1 MNVIDDYMLENLLDD
16 LKRIDVRI
24 RTTKEGYEVMKNFV
38 EKYIK
43 ENVSEDAQGLDWN
56 LLNSAEI
63 TETGNSITLDW
74 ENIKW
79 YNGIDGYQ
87 DVDAIMKSLDEL
99 SDKDI
104 DYQYMRI
111 GEENN
116 DIDEIWN
123 INNHSF
129 DSFYVSRNYFIG

>member
-1 MNVIDDYMLENLLDD
+1 MGY
-16 LKRIDVRI
+16 RSDVRI

-74 ENIKW
+74 YDFKW
-79 YNGIDGYQ
+79 YEGIQGYE
-87 DVDAIMKSLDEL
+87 DVDAIMNSLNEL
-99 SDKDI
+99 SDKNI

-111 GEENN
+111 GEEND
-116 DIDEIWN
+116 DIDEKWSV
-123 INNHSF
+123 NNGSF
-129 DSFYVSRNYFIG
+129 DSFYINRSFGG

>member
-1 MNVIDDYMLENLLDD
+1 MGYRSDI
-16 LKRIDVRI
+16 RI
-24 RTTKEGYEVMKNFV
+24 RTTKEGLEIMKKFV

-63 TETGNSITLDW
+63 TEIGNSITLDW

-79 YNGIDGYQ
+79 YDGIDGYQ
-87 DVDAIMKSLDEL
+87 DVDAIMNSLNEL
-99 SDKDI
+99 SDKNI

-111 GEENN
+111 GEEND
-116 DIDEIWN
+116 DIDEKWSV
-123 INNHSF
+123 NNGSF
-129 DSFYVSRNYFIG
+129 DSFYINRSFGG

>member
-1 MNVIDDYMLENLLDD
+1 
-16 LKRIDVRI
+16 
-24 RTTKEGYEVMKNFV
+24 MKNFV

-63 TETGNSITLDW
+63 TEAGNSITLDW

-79 YNGIDGYQ
+79 YDGIDGYQ
-87 DVDAIMKSLDEL
+87 DVDAIMNSLNEL
-99 SDKDI
+99 SDKNI

-111 GEENN
+111 GEEND
-116 DIDEIWN
+116 DIDEKWSV
-123 INNHSF
+123 NNGSF
-129 DSFYVSRNYFIG
+129 DSFYINRSFGG

>member
-1 MNVIDDYMLENLLDD
+1 MGY
-16 LKRIDVRI
+16 RSDVRI

-123 INNHSF
+123 INNRSF

>member
-1 MNVIDDYMLENLLDD
+1 MGY
-16 LKRIDVRI
+16 RSDVRI

-79 YNGIDGYQ
+79 YKGIDGYQ

>member
-1 MNVIDDYMLENLLDD
+1 MGY
-16 LKRIDVRI
+16 RSDVRI

-74 ENIKW
+74 KNIKW

-116 DIDEIWN
+116 DIDEKWSV
-123 INNHSF
+123 NNGSF
-129 DSFYVSRNYFIG
+129 DSFYINRSFGG

>member
-1 MNVIDDYMLENLLDD
+1 MEY
-16 LKRIDVRI
+16 RSDVRI

-123 INNHSF
+123 INNRSF

>member
-1 MNVIDDYMLENLLDD
+1 MEY
-16 LKRIDVRI
+16 RSDVRI

-111 GEENN
+111 GEEED
-116 DIDEIWN
+116 DIVEKRN
-123 INNHSF
+123 VSNGSF
-129 DSFYVSRNYFIG
+129 DCFYLNRSFGG